1 MIVKT
6 MNLLEI
12 GASIIMSEQVLVIND
27 LPGVA
32 KVAGM
37 SNLPIL
43 EAAQF
48 EVALLPTLILSTH
61 TLGYPGLVK
70 HYLNEAFDEIL
81 DHWYDLDVQFKG
93 CLTGYFADSAQIT
106 TTIDYLEKIDYS
118 MPVIID
124 PIMADFGKLYDGFS
138 EDFPEKFRKLVKYAD
153 IIVPNLTEACLITD
167 YPYSEDLGPE
177 DYPEIAQRLCD
188 LGAKNVVLTS
198 VFQDETKRQEETGY
212 YVYTEGMAP
221 YYHMHEKE
229 ETWFKGVGD
238 ISVSLI
244 TAYYLLGDTVEEAVV
259 KSSDYIE
266 KALRHS
272 LTVERD
278 QKLGIYFEPIIPEF
292 SKEIDDMRKQK

>member
-1 MIVKT
+1 
-6 MNLLEI
+6 
-12 GASIIMSEQVLVIND
+12 MSEQVLVIND

-81 DHWYDLDVQFKG
+81 DHWYDLNVQFKG
-93 CLTGYFADSAQIT
+93 CLTGYYADSKQIT
-106 TTIDYLEKIDYS
+106 TTINYLESIDYS

-124 PIMADFGKLYDGFS
+124 PIMADFGKLYAGFS
-138 EDFPEKFRKLVKYAD
+138 EDFPSQFRKLVKYAD

-167 YPYSEDLGPE
+167 YPFSEDLGPE
-177 DYPEIAQRLCD
+177 DYLEIAKRMSD
-188 LGAKNVVLTS
+188 LGAKNVVLTGIYKEES
-198 VFQDETKRQEETGY
+198 KREEEIGY
-212 YVYTEGMAP
+212 YVYSEGNEP
-221 YYHMHEKE
+221 YYHMHKKE
-229 ETWFKGVGD
+229 DTWFKGVGD

-244 TAYYLLGDTVEEAVV
+244 TAYYLLGDSVQEAVM
-259 KSSDYIE
+259 KSASYIE
-266 KALRHS
+266 KALKHS
-272 LTVERD
+272 LTVNRD
-278 QKLGIYFEPIIPEF
+278 KNLGIYFEPIIPEF
-292 SKEIDDMRKQK
+292 SNEIEKMRKKLN

>member
-1 MIVKT
+1 
-6 MNLLEI
+6 
-12 GASIIMSEQVLVIND
+12 MSEQVLVIND

-37 SNLPIL
+37 SNLPLL

-70 HYLNEAFDEIL
+70 HYLNESFDEIL
-81 DHWYDLDVQFKG
+81 DHWYDLKVQFKG
-93 CLTGYFADSAQIT
+93 CLTGYFADSNQIT
-106 TTIDYLEKIDYS
+106 TTIDYLKAIDYS

-153 IIVPNLTEACLITD
+153 VIVPNLTEACLITG
-167 YPYSEDLGPE
+167 YTYSEDLGPD
-177 DYPEIAQRLCD
+177 DYPKIAQRLVE
-188 LGAKNVVLTS
+188 LGAKNIVLTGIYQDKEK
-198 VFQDETKRQEETGY
+198 QDEEIGY
-212 YVYTEGMAP
+212 YIYSENSEP
-221 YYHMHEKE
+221 YYHLHRKE

-244 TAYYLLGDTVEEAVV
+244 TAYYLLGDTVQEAVI
-259 KSSDYIE
+259 KSADYIE
-266 KALRHS
+266 KAIQHS
-272 LTVERD
+272 LTVNRD

-292 SKEIDDMRKQK
+292 SNEIETLRKESRDE

>member
-1 MIVKT
+1 
-6 MNLLEI
+6 
-12 GASIIMSEQVLVIND
+12 MSEQVLVIND

-70 HYLNEAFDEIL
+70 HYLNDAFDEIL
-81 DHWYDLDVQFKG
+81 DHWKDMNIQFRG
-93 CLTGYFADSAQIT
+93 CLTGYFADSKQIT
-106 TTIDYLEKIDYS
+106 TTIDYLKSINYS

-124 PIMADFGKLYDGFS
+124 PIMADFGKLYAGFS
-138 EDFPEKFRKLVKYAD
+138 EDFPEKFKKLVKYAD

-167 YPYSEDLGPE
+167 YPYSEDLGPV
-177 DYPEIAQRLCD
+177 DYPKIAQELIA
-188 LGAKNVVLTS
+188 LGAKNVVLTG
-198 VFQDETKRQEETGY
+198 VYKDKDKQNEEIGY
-212 YVYTEGMAP
+212 YIYSETSDP
-221 YYHMHEKE
+221 YYHMHDKQ

-238 ISVSLI
+238 LSVSLI
-244 TAYYLLGDTVEEAVV
+244 FAYYLLDDSVKDAVI
-259 KSSDYIE
+259 KSSPYIE
-266 KALRHS
+266 KALGHS

-278 QKLGIYFEPIIPEF
+278 KKLGIYFEPIIPTF
-292 SKEIDDMRKQK
+292 SNEIEALRQVLLNGKV

>member
-1 MIVKT
+1 MKRRGCLT
-6 MNLLEI
+6 MGDQI
-12 GASIIMSEQVLVIND
+12 LVIND

-70 HYLNEAFDEIL
+70 HYLNKAFDEIL
-81 DHWYDLDVQFKG
+81 DHWYDLEIQFKG
-93 CLTGYFADSAQIT
+93 CLTGYFANSKQIT
-106 TTIDYLEKIDYS
+106 TTINYLEEIDYS

-124 PIMADFGKLYDGFS
+124 PIMADFGKLYPGFS
-138 EDFPEKFRKLVKYAD
+138 KDFPEKFRKLVKYAD

-167 YPYSEDLGPE
+167 YPYSEDLGPD
-177 DYPEIAQRLCD
+177 DYPVIAQRLCH

-198 VFQDETKRQEETGY
+198 VFQDETKREKETGY
-212 YVYTEGMAP
+212 YIFAEDVEP
-221 YYHMHEKE
+221 YYHMHKKE
-229 ETWFKGVGD
+229 DTWFKGIGD

-244 TAYYLLGDTVEEAVV
+244 TAYYLLGDSVQEAVI
-259 KSSDYIE
+259 KSSAYIQ
-266 KALRHS
+266 KALQHS
-272 LTVERD
+272 LTVDRD
-278 QKLGIYFEPIIPEF
+278 PKLGIYFEPIIPEF
-292 SKEIDDMRKQK
+292 SNEMDEMRKQK

>member
-1 MIVKT
+1 
-6 MNLLEI
+6 
-12 GASIIMSEQVLVIND
+12 MSEQVLVIND

-81 DHWYDLDVQFKG
+81 DHWYDLNVQFKG
-93 CLTGYFADSAQIT
+93 CLTGYYADSKQIT
-106 TTIDYLEKIDYS
+106 TTINYLESIDYS

-124 PIMADFGKLYDGFS
+124 PIMADFGKLYAGFS
-138 EDFPEKFRKLVKYAD
+138 EDFPSQFRKLVKYAD

-167 YPYSEDLGPE
+167 YPFSEDLGPE
-177 DYPEIAQRLCD
+177 DYLEIAKRMSD
-188 LGAKNVVLTS
+188 LGAKNVVLTGIYKEES
-198 VFQDETKRQEETGY
+198 KREEEIGY
-212 YVYTEGMAP
+212 YVYSEGKEP
-221 YYHMHEKE
+221 YYHMHKKE
-229 ETWFKGVGD
+229 DTWFKGVGD

-244 TAYYLLGDTVEEAVV
+244 TAYYLLGDSVQDAVM
-259 KSSDYIE
+259 KSASYIE
-266 KALRHS
+266 KALKHS
-272 LTVERD
+272 LTVNRD
-278 QKLGIYFEPIIPEF
+278 KNLGIYFEPIIPEF
-292 SKEIDDMRKQK
+292 SNEIEKMRKKLN